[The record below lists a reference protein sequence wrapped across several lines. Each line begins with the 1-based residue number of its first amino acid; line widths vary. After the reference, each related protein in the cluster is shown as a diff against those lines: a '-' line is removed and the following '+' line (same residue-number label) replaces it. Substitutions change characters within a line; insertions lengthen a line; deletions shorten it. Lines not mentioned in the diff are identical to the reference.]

1 MLANVSATPT
11 AISKDDDFQALKKR
25 NPLLWKKASFIA
37 GRFAAKEATFKAH
50 PTRNLSWHDITIVR
64 KRFEKLQD
72 TEELRKTKG
81 QGAENKQ
88 VEEPKELEGSE
99 AATTSA
105 NGSGPPVAI
114 VRGTHDDMPGQ
125 EVLVSISHDGDYA
138 TAVCL
143 AFQGVAG
150 VEGQGRSAKED

>member
-1 MLANVSATPT
+1 MRGC
-11 AISKDDDFQALKKR
+11 KK
-25 NPLLWKKASFIA
+25 LTSF
-37 GRFAAKEATFKAH
+37 RFAAKEATFKAH

-143 AFQGVAG
+143 AFKGVAG